1 MSGDGVEPAAGG
13 DDYAM
18 MREVF
23 SRRFGRA
30 LKEDP
35 ERAPRASGP
44 TSC

>member
-1 MSGDGVEPAAGG
+1 
-13 DDYAM
+13 M

-35 ERAPRASGP
+35 ERARGNGP
-44 TSC
+44 ISS